1 MVGILAIINS
11 TLVIASVFSLFGTTS
26 SVLRMVPEYSQQYS
40 QASAA
45 IVIRRMAILIA
56 GISPIVSIILASG
69 FFAWIKLF
77 PENSIQ
83 IQPLLITALF
93 LPLFSL
99 SKFYTEALRA
109 LQKTR
114 IYAIAHILPS
124 LSNLLLLGILL
135 LLGGFNDLPIWA
147 FFVSAILVFS
157 TTGVLVLKYL
167 PRIPLQDNGIPKP
180 AYRELISISLP
191 MGITAGLL
199 LFISNFDT
207 LLLGFLRTEAETGI
221 YSITQKLSL
230 LTGFV
235 IASINAVS
243 APQFSELY
251 FSNKKQ
257 ELLSLAI
264 KSSRLIFWASLP
276 ILIALMVGGKFF
288 LGFFGQ
294 EFISG
299 YPILIILVAKEFIN
313 AAGGSVGYYQ
323 NMTGSHI
330 QFRNIVI
337 IAVLLNI
344 VLNLILI
351 PRYGILGAAI
361 TSLFTTLFWNLTSS
375 ILIYRQTG
383 RCISYIP
390 TPLRKRLNI

>member
-1 MVGILAIINS
+1 
-11 TLVIASVFSLFGTTS
+11 
-26 SVLRMVPEYSQQYS
+26 
-40 QASAA
+40 
-45 IVIRRMAILIA
+45 
-56 GISPIVSIILASG
+56 
-69 FFAWIKLF
+69 
-77 PENSIQ
+77 
-83 IQPLLITALF
+83 
-93 LPLFSL
+93 
-99 SKFYTEALRA
+99 
-109 LQKTR
+109 
-114 IYAIAHILPS
+114 
-124 LSNLLLLGILL
+124 
-135 LLGGFNDLPIWA
+135 
-147 FFVSAILVFS
+147 
-157 TTGVLVLKYL
+157 
-167 PRIPLQDNGIPKP
+167 
-180 AYRELISISLP
+180 